1 MPRGRV
7 CKPPVLDLEAYP
19 YDLTVWQVC
28 DYLNRNVGLCVD
40 PRRLHRLLHTG
51 YVYGYHQ
58 TDVDREWLIPKHSVR
73 LLVRRLTRTA
83 A

>member
-7 CKPPVLDLEAYP
+7 CRPAVFDLEAYP
-19 YDLTVWQVC
+19 CDLSVWQVC
-28 DYLNRNVGLCVD
+28 DYLRRIEGLRMD
-40 PRRLHRLLHTG
+40 PRRLHRFLRTG
-51 YVYGYHQ
+51 YIYGYHQ

-73 LLVRRLTRTA
+73 ALVRRLTTTA